1 MTEGYHRYYDAA
13 IDTPRTGWDALAV
26 EQAVKDK
33 KILLIDPFGEIW
45 AEDDQGEREW
55 IGRLAGGAKQEEARR
70 AAKVK
75 QNERHISGDQ

>member
-33 KILLIDPFGEIW
+33 KILLIDPFGDIW

-55 IGRLAGGAKQEEARR
+55 IGRLAGGRKTGRGPQDGKGKAK
-70 AAKVK
+70 
-75 QNERHISGDQ
+75 